1 MAMSGAP
8 LHHHWHT
15 AIQAGRDP
23 ACSGEVVFE
32 HSGPMEH
39 TDVDRCVGLAEAF
52 SMERNDPKAVRKRL
66 VNVLVEALENLSR
79 HVEDKDRETTFAR
92 LGRLSGSYV
101 LVVGNALPAAVA
113 AVLLSRVEIL
123 NDMDEDHLKQHYMGL
138 LKNEGRTAN
147 GGAGLGL
154 VTMVRRSRRP
164 VVARSYA
171 ISEQQALLV
180 MELAMDID
188 LGAGE

>member
-8 LHHHWHT
+8 LNQHWYT
-15 AIQAGRDP
+15 AILAGRDL
-23 ACSGEVVFE
+23 AFSGEVVFE

-39 TDVDRCVGLAEAF
+39 ANVDRSIALTEAF
-52 SMERNDPKAVRKRL
+52 SIERNDPKTVRKRL

-92 LGRLSGSYV
+92 LGRLPGSYV
-101 LVVGNALPAAVA
+101 LVVGNALPTAVA

-123 NDMDEDHLKQHYMGL
+123 NDMDEAHLKQHYMGL

-171 ISEQQALLV
+171 ISEQQALIVL
-180 MELAMDID
+180 ELAID
-188 LGAGE
+188 LDTAE